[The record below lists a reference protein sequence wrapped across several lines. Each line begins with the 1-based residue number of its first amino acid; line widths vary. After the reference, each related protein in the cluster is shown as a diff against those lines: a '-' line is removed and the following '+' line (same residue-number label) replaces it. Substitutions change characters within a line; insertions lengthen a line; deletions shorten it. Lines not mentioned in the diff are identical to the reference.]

1 MEPNPALRYPSLR
14 GTCESLKN
22 WGFPNGGNPHGNG
35 ATVVVFKQDRRFV
48 CNSTYQGKKIP
59 KDKGLQPNTTSSSLA
74 GGPFSERYLSSRGL
88 TRQGKKKQVAAIATR
103 LSIEISYR
111 QLWDLNFI
119 KKAYFDI
126 KGNMTKGLLTDH
138 ETPDSVYISLEWMQN
153 TIKSLQDR
161 SFQFKRKPV
170 SITHKRLIP
179 KALLRDTVIQQ
190 AFKNILQAAF
200 EPKFLNTS
208 HGFRPKRSPH
218 TAMSEI
224 RKWCGTT

>member
-1 MEPNPALRYPSLR
+1 
-14 GTCESLKN
+14 
-22 WGFPNGGNPHGNG
+22 
-35 ATVVVFKQDRRFV
+35 
-48 CNSTYQGKKIP
+48 
-59 KDKGLQPNTTSSSLA
+59 
-74 GGPFSERYLSSRGL
+74 
-88 TRQGKKKQVAAIATR
+88 
-103 LSIEISYR
+103 
-111 QLWDLNFI
+111 
-119 KKAYFDI
+119 
-126 KGNMTKGLLTDH
+126 MTKGLLTDH